1 MYVPAPIIA
10 QNEAFDQSLFWQT
23 LTNRRMVWQDGWA
36 VRPFYKEG
44 HKYNMKTH
52 WPFGGFF
59 LKPSDEKNGT
69 HEYEDYLK
77 ECEEEKQLPEEELE
91 FHCSKDPKKMTM
103 QESQEEIGK
112 FLCWNKMTPEERR
125 AELEAQKAA
134 TCDTEQAAGDM
145 PCAIEPESAPDTPQ
159 GAVLDEAVDAPPGV
173 DSVPG
178 DVSGDAPESAA
189 DTVLDNVPDA
199 AEGYVPDAIGA
210 LKAPEK
216 EAVNA
221 TAQGVIAPET
231 TTAETLMQQ
240 GAEPTRQA
248 AEPEAEAEGIS
259 SPQTPEPIELQEGC
273 CAVQEAEEAPE
284 VEVVPAEAIVPLV
297 KIGGDAPAEKERWAY
312 ASELIGDAFQ
322 HWGNGRVLLDMG
334 TGRGKSE
341 FVIRKMAGWA
351 VDRFLKGNYDNRILM
366 ICPLTLLHEDLEKRR
381 RAEYLMVF
389 GDDSEEGWDLYK
401 EVLTVITYQK
411 LEQLCK
417 GDASDQ
423 RILQELLDRHR
434 IIIADECH
442 YWSEFSAFNINTHYS
457 LDALLQAEKDHT
469 VVYMS
474 TTGRDTWKLLEEK
487 GGPTQSERIYRLPQY
502 YEYVKAAYFYARHNL
517 VTILRRL
524 PAGEKAIVFMELG
537 DDLVEMEKIFGDTA
551 AYYCSPFNER
561 YRKKYSDF
569 SVCVKDGQQLKD
581 ILFTTKAMGVG
592 IGLKDRGV
600 KHIFIDQ
607 WNPLEIAQ
615 SLGRKRSLDA
625 DDTCTVYFRDYSLDW
640 YWGTNSGLKRFRGM
654 LLNKYLP
661 AQAYMADEE
670 EFNKYLHSDNPEVI
684 QKKIDKSKILE
695 HNVVTGYHINPL
707 GLQQVKHD
715 LETLYDIMSST
726 NYPESFMKYAMF
738 NLHQP
743 IKAYR
748 FKDLEDWLYA
758 HLNQPMDSEE
768 MTEKIM
774 SFGYIEKYQ
783 GREPGQMGLNKFLL
797 CYGVKIISDRE
808 NKRNENRNK
817 TFWILIK
824 Q

>member
-1 MYVPAPIIA
+1 MS
-10 QNEAFDQSLFWQT
+10 D
-23 LTNRRMVWQDGWA
+23 
-36 VRPFYKEG
+36 K
-44 HKYNMKTH
+44 KTH

-59 LKPSDEKNGT
+59 LKLSDEKNRT

-77 ECEEEKQLPEEELE
+77 ECEEEKQLPEDELE

-103 QESQEEIGK
+103 QESLEEMDR
-112 FLCWNKMTPEERR
+112 FLHWNRMTPEERR

-134 TCDTEQAAGDM
+134 TCATEQAAGDM
-145 PCAIEPESAPDTPQ
+145 PCAMEPESAPDTPQ
-159 GAVLDEAVDAPPGV
+159 GAVLDEAVDAPPSV

-199 AEGYVPDAIGA
+199 TEGYDVPDAIGA
-210 LKAPEK
+210 LTAPEK

-221 TAQGVIAPET
+221 TAQGVIAPEAT
-231 TTAETLMQQ
+231 AAETLMQQ

-248 AEPEAEAEGIS
+248 AELEAEAEGTS
-259 SPQTPEPIELQEGC
+259 SPQTPRPAELQEGC
-273 CAVQEAEEAPE
+273 CAVQEAEKVPE
-284 VEVVPAEAIVPLV
+284 VEVVPAEAIVPL
-297 KIGGDAPAEKERWAY
+297 GRTGEDAPAEKERWAY

-474 TTGRDTWKLLEEK
+474 ATGRDTWKLLEEK

-537 DDLVEMEKIFGDTA
+537 DDLAEMEKIFGDTA

-661 AQAYMADEE
+661 AQAYMAGEE

>member
-1 MYVPAPIIA
+1 MS
-10 QNEAFDQSLFWQT
+10 D
-23 LTNRRMVWQDGWA
+23 
-36 VRPFYKEG
+36 K
-44 HKYNMKTH
+44 KTH

-59 LKPSDEKNGT
+59 LKLSDEKNGT

-103 QESQEEIGK
+103 QESQEEIGE
-112 FLCWNKMTPEERR
+112 FLRWNKMTPEERR

-178 DVSGDAPESAA
+178 DVSGDAPENAA

-199 AEGYVPDAIGA
+199 TEGYVPDAIGA

-216 EAVNA
+216 EAVKA
-221 TAQGVIAPET
+221 TAQGVIASEA

-240 GAEPTRQA
+240 GAEPT
-248 AEPEAEAEGIS
+248 
-259 SPQTPEPIELQEGC
+259 ELQEGC

-297 KIGGDAPAEKERWAY
+297 QTGGNAPAEKERWAY

-351 VDRFLKGNYDNRILM
+351 VDQFLKGNYDNRILM
-366 ICPLTLLHEDLEKRR
+366 LCPLTLLHEDLEKRR

-474 TTGRDTWKLLEEK
+474 ATGRDTWKLLEEK

-517 VTILRRL
+517 VTILKRL

-537 DDLVEMEKIFGDTA
+537 DDLAEMEKIFGDTA

-561 YRKKYSDF
+561 YRKKYSDL
-569 SVCVKDGQQLKD
+569 SVCVKDGQQLKN
-581 ILFTTKAMGVG
+581 ILLTTKAMGVG

-640 YWGTNSGLKRFRGM
+640 YWGTNSGLKKFRSM

-661 AQAYMADEE
+661 AQAYMAGEE

-695 HNVVTGYHINPL
+695 HNVVNGYHINPL
-707 GLQQVKHD
+707 GLQQVGHD
-715 LETLYDIMSST
+715 LEMLYDIMSST

-774 SFGYIEKYQ
+774 SFGYIERYQ
-783 GREPGQMGLNKFLL
+783 GREPGQAGLNKFLL

-808 NKRNENRNK
+808 NRRNENRDK

>member
-1 MYVPAPIIA
+1 MS
-10 QNEAFDQSLFWQT
+10 D
-23 LTNRRMVWQDGWA
+23 
-36 VRPFYKEG
+36 K
-44 HKYNMKTH
+44 KTH

-59 LKPSDEKNGT
+59 LKLSDEKNGT
-69 HEYEDYLK
+69 HEYENYLK

-103 QESQEEIGK
+103 QESLEEVDR

-134 TCDTEQAAGDM
+134 TRATEQAAGDM
-145 PCAIEPESAPDTPQ
+145 PCAMEPESAPDTPQ
-159 GAVLDEAVDAPPGV
+159 GAVLDEAVDAPPDV

-189 DTVLDNVPDA
+189 DTVSDNVPDATEGYVPDA
-199 AEGYVPDAIGA
+199 AEGDVPERAGDTAPDSVQDDDLDTIRETAPDAAKGNAPDAIGA
-210 LKAPEK
+210 LTAQEK
-216 EAVNA
+216 EVVDA
-221 TAQGVIAPET
+221 TAQGVIAPEAT
-231 TTAETLMQQ
+231 AAETLMQQ

-248 AEPEAEAEGIS
+248 AELEAEAEGTS
-259 SPQTPEPIELQEGC
+259 SPQTPKPAEPQEGC
-273 CAVQEAEEAPE
+273 CTGQEAEKAPE
-284 VEVVPAEAIVPLV
+284 VEVVPAEAIVTLV
-297 KIGGDAPAEKERWAY
+297 QTGEDAPAEKEQWVY

-351 VDRFLKGNYDNRILM
+351 VDQFLKENYDNRILM

-469 VVYMS
+469 MVYMS
-474 TTGRDTWKLLEEK
+474 ATGRDTWKLLEEK
-487 GGPTQSERIYRLPQY
+487 GGPTQFERIYRLPQY

-517 VTILRRL
+517 VTILKRL

-537 DDLVEMEKIFGDTA
+537 DDLAEMEKIFGDTA

-561 YRKKYSDF
+561 YRKKYSDL

-615 SLGRKRSLDA
+615 SLGRKRSLDT

-640 YWGTNSGLKRFRGM
+640 YWGTNSGLKKFHGM

-661 AQAYMADEE
+661 AQAYMAGEE

-695 HNVVTGYHINPL
+695 HNVVNGYHINPL
-707 GLQQVKHD
+707 GLQQVGHD
-715 LETLYDIMSST
+715 LEMLYDIMSST

-774 SFGYIEKYQ
+774 SFGYIERYH
-783 GREPGQMGLNKFLL
+783 GREPGQAGLNKFLP

-808 NKRNENRNK
+808 NKRNENRDK

>member
-1 MYVPAPIIA
+1 
-10 QNEAFDQSLFWQT
+10 
-23 LTNRRMVWQDGWA
+23 
-36 VRPFYKEG
+36 
-44 HKYNMKTH
+44 
-52 WPFGGFF
+52 
-59 LKPSDEKNGT
+59 
-69 HEYEDYLK
+69 
-77 ECEEEKQLPEEELE
+77 
-91 FHCSKDPKKMTM
+91 
-103 QESQEEIGK
+103 
-112 FLCWNKMTPEERR
+112 
-125 AELEAQKAA
+125 
-134 TCDTEQAAGDM
+134 
-145 PCAIEPESAPDTPQ
+145 
-159 GAVLDEAVDAPPGV
+159 
-173 DSVPG
+173 
-178 DVSGDAPESAA
+178 
-189 DTVLDNVPDA
+189 
-199 AEGYVPDAIGA
+199 
-210 LKAPEK
+210 
-216 EAVNA
+216 
-221 TAQGVIAPET
+221 
-231 TTAETLMQQ
+231 
-240 GAEPTRQA
+240 
-248 AEPEAEAEGIS
+248 
-259 SPQTPEPIELQEGC
+259 
-273 CAVQEAEEAPE
+273 
-284 VEVVPAEAIVPLV
+284 
-297 KIGGDAPAEKERWAY
+297 
-312 ASELIGDAFQ
+312 
-322 HWGNGRVLLDMG
+322 MG

-351 VDRFLKGNYDNRILM
+351 VDQFLKGNYDNRILM

-417 GDASDQ
+417 GDVSDQ

-457 LDALLQAEKDHT
+457 FDALLQAEKDHT

-474 TTGRDTWKLLEEK
+474 ATGRDTWKLLEEK

-517 VTILRRL
+517 VTILKRL

-537 DDLVEMEKIFGDTA
+537 DDLAEMEKIFGDTA

-569 SVCVKDGQQLKD
+569 SVCVKDGQQLKN

-661 AQAYMADEE
+661 AQAYMAGEE
-670 EFNKYLHSDNPEVI
+670 EFNKYLHSGNPEVI

-707 GLQQVKHD
+707 GLQQVGHD

-783 GREPGQMGLNKFLL
+783 GREPGQMGLNKFLP

-808 NKRNENRNK
+808 NKRNENRDK

>member
-1 MYVPAPIIA
+1 
-10 QNEAFDQSLFWQT
+10 
-23 LTNRRMVWQDGWA
+23 
-36 VRPFYKEG
+36 
-44 HKYNMKTH
+44 MKTAIEK
-52 WPFGGFF
+52 PVTPGGVFDH
-59 LKPSDEKNGT
+59 LMVPQGDE
-69 HEYEDYLK
+69 
-77 ECEEEKQLPEEELE
+77 PE
-91 FHCSKDPKKMTM
+91 FHPSKDPKTMTV
-103 QESQEEIGK
+103 QESLEEVDR
-112 FLCWNKMTPEERR
+112 FLCWNRMTPEEKR
-125 AELEAQKAA
+125 AEQEAQRAA
-134 TCDTEQAAGDM
+134 SHATEQAAGDI
-145 PCAIEPESAPDTPQ
+145 PCTMRPERVPDTPQ
-159 GAVLDEAVDAPPGV
+159 DTVWEDLTDAPQDVVRADVLDTSMGGMLEAVPSNG
-173 DSVPG
+173 
-178 DVSGDAPESAA
+178 APERAA
-189 DTVLDNVPDA
+189 DTMPDDVPDA
-199 AEGYVPDAIGA
+199 TEGNVPGREADTVPDGPPDDLPDTVEGNMPDVVGA
-210 LKAPEK
+210 L
-216 EAVNA
+216 
-221 TAQGVIAPET
+221 TAQEKAGNETVQGV
-231 TTAETLMQQ
+231 
-240 GAEPTRQA
+240 
-248 AEPEAEAEGIS
+248 
-259 SPQTPEPIELQEGC
+259 
-273 CAVQEAEEAPE
+273 PE
-284 VEVVPAEAIVPLV
+284 VEVVPPEAIVPL
-297 KIGGDAPAEKERWAY
+297 GQTGEDAPAAEERWAY

-351 VDRFLKGNYDNRILM
+351 IDQFLEGNCDNRILM
-366 ICPLTLLHEDLEKRR
+366 LCPLTLLHADLENRR
-381 RAEYLMVF
+381 REEYLTVF
-389 GDDSEEGWDLYK
+389 GDASEEEWDLYE

-417 GDASDQ
+417 GDASDH
-423 RILQELLDRHR
+423 RSLQKLLDRHR

-457 LDALLQAEKDHT
+457 FDALLQAEKDHT
-469 VVYMS
+469 VIYMS
-474 TTGRDTWKLLEEK
+474 ATGRDTWKLLEEK
-487 GGPTQSERIYRLPQY
+487 GGPTQPERIYRLPQN

-517 VTILRRL
+517 VTILKRL
-524 PAGEKAIVFMELG
+524 PVGEKAIVFVELG
-537 DDLVEMEKIFGDTA
+537 DDLAEMETIFGDTA

-561 YRKKYSDF
+561 YRKKYSDL

-640 YWGTNSGLKRFRGM
+640 YWGTNSGLKKFRRM

-661 AQAYMADEE
+661 AQAYMAGEE
-670 EFNKYLHSDNPEVI
+670 EFDKYLHSDAPEVI
-684 QKKIDKSKILE
+684 QKRIDKSKILE
-695 HNVVTGYHINPL
+695 HNVVNGYHINPL
-707 GLQQVKHD
+707 GVQQVEHD
-715 LETLYDIMSST
+715 IETLDDIMSST

-758 HLNQPMDSEE
+758 HLNQPMDPEE

-774 SFGYIEKYQ
+774 RFGYIERYQ
-783 GREPGQMGLNKFLL
+783 GRDPGRMGLNRFLP
-797 CYGVKIISDRE
+797 CYGVKIVSDRE

-817 TFWILIK
+817 TFWTLMK

>member
-1 MYVPAPIIA
+1 
-10 QNEAFDQSLFWQT
+10 
-23 LTNRRMVWQDGWA
+23 
-36 VRPFYKEG
+36 
-44 HKYNMKTH
+44 MKTAIEK
-52 WPFGGFF
+52 PMTPGGVFDH
-59 LKPSDEKNGT
+59 LMEPQGDE
-69 HEYEDYLK
+69 
-77 ECEEEKQLPEEELE
+77 PE
-91 FHCSKDPKKMTM
+91 FHPSKDPKTMTM
-103 QESQEEIGK
+103 QESLEEVDR
-112 FLCWNKMTPEERR
+112 FLCWNRMTPEEKR
-125 AELEAQKAA
+125 AEQEAQRAA
-134 TCDTEQAAGDM
+134 SHATEQAAEDI
-145 PCAIEPESAPDTPQ
+145 PCTMRPERVPDTPQ
-159 GAVLDEAVDAPPGV
+159 DVVRADVLDTSMGGMLEAVPSNG
-173 DSVPG
+173 
-178 DVSGDAPESAA
+178 APERAA
-189 DTVLDNVPDA
+189 DTMPDDVPDA
-199 AEGYVPDAIGA
+199 TEENVPGREADTVPDGPPDDLPDTVEGNMPDVVGA
-210 LKAPEK
+210 L
-216 EAVNA
+216 
-221 TAQGVIAPET
+221 TAQEKAGNETVQGV
-231 TTAETLMQQ
+231 
-240 GAEPTRQA
+240 
-248 AEPEAEAEGIS
+248 
-259 SPQTPEPIELQEGC
+259 
-273 CAVQEAEEAPE
+273 PE
-284 VEVVPAEAIVPLV
+284 VEVVPPEAIVLLEQT
-297 KIGGDAPAEKERWAY
+297 GEDAPAAEERWAY

-351 VDRFLKGNYDNRILM
+351 VDQFLEGNCDNRILM
-366 ICPLTLLHEDLEKRR
+366 LCPLTLLHEDLENRR
-381 RAEYLMVF
+381 REEYLTVF
-389 GDDSEEGWDLYK
+389 GDASEEEWDLYE

-417 GDASDQ
+417 GDASDH
-423 RILQELLDRHR
+423 RSLQKLLDRHR

-457 LDALLQAEKDHT
+457 FDALLQAEKDHT
-469 VVYMS
+469 VIYMS
-474 TTGRDTWKLLEEK
+474 ATGRDTWKLLEEK
-487 GGPTQSERIYRLPQY
+487 GGPTQPERIYRLPQN
-502 YEYVKAAYFYARHNL
+502 YEYVK
-517 VTILRRL
+517 
-524 PAGEKAIVFMELG
+524 
-537 DDLVEMEKIFGDTA
+537 A

-561 YRKKYSDF
+561 YRKKYSDL
-569 SVCVKDGQQLKD
+569 SVCVKDGRQLKD

-640 YWGTNSGLKRFRGM
+640 YWGTNSGLKKFRSM

-661 AQAYMADEE
+661 AQAYMAGEE
-670 EFNKYLHSDNPEVI
+670 EFDKYLHSDNPEAI

-707 GLQQVKHD
+707 GLQQVEHD
-715 LETLYDIMSST
+715 IEMLDDIMSST

-758 HLNQPMDSEE
+758 HLNQPMDPEE

-774 SFGYIEKYQ
+774 SFGYIERYQ
-783 GREPGQMGLNKFLL
+783 GREPGQMGLNKFLP
-797 CYGVKIISDRE
+797 CYGVKIVSDRE

-817 TFWILIK
+817 TFWTLMK

>member
-1 MYVPAPIIA
+1 MS
-10 QNEAFDQSLFWQT
+10 D
-23 LTNRRMVWQDGWA
+23 
-36 VRPFYKEG
+36 K
-44 HKYNMKTH
+44 KTR

-59 LKPSDEKNGT
+59 LKLLDEQNGT

-77 ECEEEKQLPEEELE
+77 EREGEEQLPEEELE

-103 QESQEEIGK
+103 QESLEEVDK
-112 FLCWNKMTPEERR
+112 FLHWNRMTPEERR

-134 TCDTEQAAGDM
+134 TRATEQAAGDM
-145 PCAIEPESAPDTPQ
+145 PCAMEPESAPDTPQ
-159 GAVLDEAVDAPPGV
+159 DAVLDEAVDAPPGV
-173 DSVPG
+173 DSMQG
-178 DVSGDAPESAA
+178 DVSGDASESAA
-189 DTVLDNVPDA
+189 DTVPDNVPDA
-199 AEGYVPDAIGA
+199 TEGYVPERAGDTVPDSVQDDDLDTTRETAPDTAEGNVPDAIGA
-210 LKAPEK
+210 LTAPEK

-221 TAQGVIAPET
+221 TAQGVIAPEAT
-231 TTAETLMQQ
+231 AAETLMQQ
-240 GAEPTRQA
+240 GAEPTRQ
-248 AEPEAEAEGIS
+248 EAEAYGTS
-259 SPQTPEPIELQEGC
+259 SPQTSEPTELQEGC
-273 CAVQEAEEAPE
+273 CTVQEAEEVPE
-284 VEVVPAEAIVPLV
+284 VEVVPAEAIVPLEQ
-297 KIGGDAPAEKERWAY
+297 IGGDAPAEKERWAY

-322 HWGNGRVLLDMG
+322 HWENGRVLLDMG

-351 VDRFLKGNYDNRILM
+351 VDQFLKGNYDNRILM

-434 IIIADECH
+434 IIIADECP

-469 VVYMS
+469 MVYMS
-474 TTGRDTWKLLEEK
+474 ATGRDTWKLLEEK

-517 VTILRRL
+517 VTILKRL

-537 DDLVEMEKIFGDTA
+537 DDLAEMEKIFGDTA

-561 YRKKYSDF
+561 YRKKYSDL

-640 YWGTNSGLKRFRGM
+640 YWGTNSGLKKFHGM

-661 AQAYMADEE
+661 AQAYMAGEE

-695 HNVVTGYHINPL
+695 HNVVNGYHINPL
-707 GLQQVKHD
+707 GVQQVEHD
-715 LETLYDIMSST
+715 IEMLYDIMSST

-774 SFGYIEKYQ
+774 SFGY
-783 GREPGQMGLNKFLL
+783 
-797 CYGVKIISDRE
+797 
-808 NKRNENRNK
+808 
-817 TFWILIK
+817 
-824 Q
+824 

>member
-1 MYVPAPIIA
+1 MS
-10 QNEAFDQSLFWQT
+10 D
-23 LTNRRMVWQDGWA
+23 
-36 VRPFYKEG
+36 K
-44 HKYNMKTH
+44 KTH

-59 LKPSDEKNGT
+59 LKLSDEKNRT

-134 TCDTEQAAGDM
+134 TCATEQAAGDM
-145 PCAIEPESAPDTPQ
+145 PCAMEPESAPDTPQ
-159 GAVLDEAVDAPPGV
+159 GAVLDEAVDAPPSV

-199 AEGYVPDAIGA
+199 TEGYDVPDAIGA

-248 AEPEAEAEGIS
+248 AELEAEAEGTS
-259 SPQTPEPIELQEGC
+259 SPQTPRPAELQEGC
-273 CAVQEAEEAPE
+273 CAVQEAEKVPE
-284 VEVVPAEAIVPLV
+284 VEVVPAEAIVPL
-297 KIGGDAPAEKERWAY
+297 GQTGEDAPAEKERWAY

-474 TTGRDTWKLLEEK
+474 ATGRDTWKLLEEK

-537 DDLVEMEKIFGDTA
+537 DDLAEMEKIFGDTA

-640 YWGTNSGLKRFRGM
+640 YWGTNSGLKKFRSM

-661 AQAYMADEE
+661 AQAYMAGEE

-774 SFGYIEKYQ
+774 SFGYIERYQ
-783 GREPGQMGLNKFLL
+783 GRDPGQMGLNKFLL

>member
-1 MYVPAPIIA
+1 MS
-10 QNEAFDQSLFWQT
+10 D
-23 LTNRRMVWQDGWA
+23 
-36 VRPFYKEG
+36 K
-44 HKYNMKTH
+44 KTH

-59 LKPSDEKNGT
+59 LKLSDEKNGT

-77 ECEEEKQLPEEELE
+77 KREGEEQLPEEELE
-91 FHCSKDPKKMTM
+91 FHCFKDPKKMTM
-103 QESQEEIGK
+103 QESLEEVDK
-112 FLCWNKMTPEERR
+112 FLRWNKMTPEERR

-134 TCDTEQAAGDM
+134 TRATEQAAGDM
-145 PCAIEPESAPDTPQ
+145 PCAMEPESAPDTPQ
-159 GAVLDEAVDAPPGV
+159 DAVLGEALNTPL
-173 DSVPG
+173 G

-199 AEGYVPDAIGA
+199 TEGYVPDTAEGDVPEKAGDTAPDSVQDDDLDTIRETAPDAAEGYVPDAIEA
-210 LKAPEK
+210 LTAPEK
-216 EAVNA
+216 EAVDA
-221 TAQGVIAPET
+221 TAQGVIAPEVT
-231 TTAETLMQQ
+231 AAETLMQQ

-248 AEPEAEAEGIS
+248 AELEAEAEGIS
-259 SPQTPEPIELQEGC
+259 SPQTPEPTELQEGG
-273 CAVQEAEEAPE
+273 CAVQEAEEVPE
-284 VEVVPAEAIVPLV
+284 VEVVPAKAIVPLV
-297 KIGGDAPAEKERWAY
+297 QIGGDAPAEKERWAY

-351 VDRFLKGNYDNRILM
+351 VDQFLKGNYDNRILM

-417 GDASDQ
+417 GDVSDQ

-474 TTGRDTWKLLEEK
+474 ATGRDTWKLLEEK

-517 VTILRRL
+517 VTILKRL

-537 DDLVEMEKIFGDTA
+537 DDLAEMEKIFGDTA

-615 SLGRKRSLDA
+615 SLGRKRSLDS

-661 AQAYMADEE
+661 AQAYMAGEE

-707 GLQQVKHD
+707 GLQQVGHD

-743 IKAYR
+743 IKEYR

-808 NKRNENRNK
+808 NKRNENRDK

>member
-1 MYVPAPIIA
+1 
-10 QNEAFDQSLFWQT
+10 
-23 LTNRRMVWQDGWA
+23 
-36 VRPFYKEG
+36 
-44 HKYNMKTH
+44 MKTH

-112 FLCWNKMTPEERR
+112 FLRWNKMTPEERR

-134 TCDTEQAAGDM
+134 TCDTEQAAEDM

-199 AEGYVPDAIGA
+199 TEGYVPDAIGA

-221 TAQGVIAPET
+221 TAQGVIALEV

-248 AEPEAEAEGIS
+248 AEPEAEAKGIS
-259 SPQTPEPIELQEGC
+259 SLQTPEPTELQEGG

-322 HWGNGRVLLDMG
+322 HWGDGRVLLDMG

-351 VDRFLKGNYDNRILM
+351 VDQFLKGNYDNRILM

-417 GDASDQ
+417 GDVSDQ

-474 TTGRDTWKLLEEK
+474 ATGRDTWKLLEEK

-517 VTILRRL
+517 VTILKRL

-537 DDLVEMEKIFGDTA
+537 DDLAEMEKIFGDTA

-561 YRKKYSDF
+561 YRKKYSDL
-569 SVCVKDGQQLKD
+569 SVCVKDGQQLKN

-661 AQAYMADEE
+661 AQAYMAGEE

-695 HNVVTGYHINPL
+695 HNVVNGYHINPL
-707 GLQQVKHD
+707 GVQQVEHD
-715 LETLYDIMSST
+715 IEMLYDIMSST

-783 GREPGQMGLNKFLL
+783 GREPGQMGLNKFLP

-808 NKRNENRNK
+808 NKRNENRDK
-817 TFWILIK
+817 TFWILMR

>member
-1 MYVPAPIIA
+1 MS
-10 QNEAFDQSLFWQT
+10 D
-23 LTNRRMVWQDGWA
+23 
-36 VRPFYKEG
+36 K
-44 HKYNMKTH
+44 KTH

-59 LKPSDEKNGT
+59 LKLSDEKNRT

-134 TCDTEQAAGDM
+134 TCATEQAAGDM
-145 PCAIEPESAPDTPQ
+145 PCAMEPESAPDTPQ
-159 GAVLDEAVDAPPGV
+159 GAVLDEAVDAPPSV

-199 AEGYVPDAIGA
+199 TEGYDVPDAIGA
-210 LKAPEK
+210 LTAPEK

-221 TAQGVIAPET
+221 TAQGVIAPEAT
-231 TTAETLMQQ
+231 AAETLMQQ

-248 AEPEAEAEGIS
+248 AELEAEAEGTS
-259 SPQTPEPIELQEGC
+259 SPQTPRPAELQEGC
-273 CAVQEAEEAPE
+273 CAVQEAEKVPE
-284 VEVVPAEAIVPLV
+284 VEVVPAEAIVPL
-297 KIGGDAPAEKERWAY
+297 GQTGEDAPAEKERWAY

-474 TTGRDTWKLLEEK
+474 ATGRDTWKLLEEK

-537 DDLVEMEKIFGDTA
+537 DDLAEMEKIFGDTA

-640 YWGTNSGLKRFRGM
+640 YWGTNSGLKKFRSM

-661 AQAYMADEE
+661 AQAYMAGEE

-707 GLQQVKHD
+707 GLQQVEHD
-715 LETLYDIMSST
+715 IEMLDDIMSST

-774 SFGYIEKYQ
+774 SFGYIERYQ
-783 GREPGQMGLNKFLL
+783 GRDPGQMGLNKFLL

>member
-1 MYVPAPIIA
+1 M
-10 QNEAFDQSLFWQT
+10 
-23 LTNRRMVWQDGWA
+23 
-36 VRPFYKEG
+36 
-44 HKYNMKTH
+44 
-52 WPFGGFF
+52 
-59 LKPSDEKNGT
+59 
-69 HEYEDYLK
+69 
-77 ECEEEKQLPEEELE
+77 
-91 FHCSKDPKKMTM
+91 
-103 QESQEEIGK
+103 
-112 FLCWNKMTPEERR
+112 
-125 AELEAQKAA
+125 
-134 TCDTEQAAGDM
+134 
-145 PCAIEPESAPDTPQ
+145 
-159 GAVLDEAVDAPPGV
+159 
-173 DSVPG
+173 
-178 DVSGDAPESAA
+178 
-189 DTVLDNVPDA
+189 
-199 AEGYVPDAIGA
+199 
-210 LKAPEK
+210 
-216 EAVNA
+216 
-221 TAQGVIAPET
+221 
-231 TTAETLMQQ
+231 
-240 GAEPTRQA
+240 
-248 AEPEAEAEGIS
+248 
-259 SPQTPEPIELQEGC
+259 
-273 CAVQEAEEAPE
+273 
-284 VEVVPAEAIVPLV
+284 
-297 KIGGDAPAEKERWAY
+297 
-312 ASELIGDAFQ
+312 
-322 HWGNGRVLLDMG
+322 
-334 TGRGKSE
+334 
-341 FVIRKMAGWA
+341 
-351 VDRFLKGNYDNRILM
+351 
-366 ICPLTLLHEDLEKRR
+366 
-381 RAEYLMVF
+381 
-389 GDDSEEGWDLYK
+389 
-401 EVLTVITYQK
+401 
-411 LEQLCK
+411 
-417 GDASDQ
+417 
-423 RILQELLDRHR
+423 DRHR

-474 TTGRDTWKLLEEK
+474 ATGRDTWKLLEEK

-502 YEYVKAAYFYARHNL
+502 YEYVKAAYFYSRYNL
-517 VTILRRL
+517 VTILKRL

-537 DDLVEMEKIFGDTA
+537 DDLAEMEKIFGDTA

-561 YRKKYSDF
+561 YRKKYSDL
-569 SVCVKDGQQLKD
+569 SVCVEDGQQLKD

-661 AQAYMADEE
+661 AQAYMAGEE
-670 EFNKYLHSDNPEVI
+670 EFNKYLHSENPEVI

-707 GLQQVKHD
+707 GFQQVGHD
-715 LETLYDIMSST
+715 LEMLYDIMSST

-748 FKDLEDWLYA
+748 FKDLEYWLYA

-783 GREPGQMGLNKFLL
+783 GREPGQMGLNKVLL

-808 NKRNENRNK
+808 NKRNENRDK

>member
-1 MYVPAPIIA
+1 MS
-10 QNEAFDQSLFWQT
+10 D
-23 LTNRRMVWQDGWA
+23 
-36 VRPFYKEG
+36 K
-44 HKYNMKTH
+44 KTH

-59 LKPSDEKNGT
+59 LKLSDKKNGT

-91 FHCSKDPKKMTM
+91 FHCAKDPKKMTM
-103 QESQEEIGK
+103 QESLEEVGK
-112 FLCWNKMTPEERR
+112 FLRWNKMTLEERR

-134 TCDTEQAAGDM
+134 TCATEQAAGDM
-145 PCAIEPESAPDTPQ
+145 SCAMEPESAPDTPQ

-189 DTVLDNVPDA
+189 DTVPDNVPDA
-199 AEGYVPDAIGA
+199 DATEGYVPERVRDTAPDSVQDDDLDTTRETAPDAAKGNAPDAIGA
-210 LKAPEK
+210 LTAPEK

-221 TAQGVIAPET
+221 TAQGVIAPEAIV
-231 TTAETLMQQ
+231 AETLMQQ
-240 GAEPTRQA
+240 GTEPTKQA
-248 AEPEAEAEGIS
+248 AEPGAEAEGIS
-259 SPQTPEPIELQEGC
+259 SLQTPEPTELQEGC
-273 CAVQEAEEAPE
+273 CTVQEAEEVPE

-297 KIGGDAPAEKERWAY
+297 QIGEDAPAEKERWAY

-322 HWGNGRVLLDMG
+322 HWENGRVLLDMG

-351 VDRFLKGNYDNRILM
+351 VDQFLKGNYDNRILM

-417 GDASDQ
+417 GDVSNQ

-474 TTGRDTWKLLEEK
+474 ATGRDTWKLLEEK

-517 VTILRRL
+517 VTILKRL
-524 PAGEKAIVFMELG
+524 PAGEKTIVFMELG
-537 DDLVEMEKIFGDTA
+537 DDLAEMEKIFGDTA

-561 YRKKYSDF
+561 YRKKYSDL
-569 SVCVKDGQQLKD
+569 SVCVKDGQQLKN

-640 YWGTNSGLKRFRGM
+640 YWGTNSGLKKFRSM

-661 AQAYMADEE
+661 AQAYMAGEE

-707 GLQQVKHD
+707 GLQQVGHD
-715 LETLYDIMSST
+715 LEMLYDIMSST

-783 GREPGQMGLNKFLL
+783 GREPGQMGLNKFLP

-808 NKRNENRNK
+808 NKRNKNRDK

>member
-1 MYVPAPIIA
+1 M
-10 QNEAFDQSLFWQT
+10 T
-23 LTNRRMVWQDGWA
+23 
-36 VRPFYKEG
+36 
-44 HKYNMKTH
+44 
-52 WPFGGFF
+52 
-59 LKPSDEKNGT
+59 
-69 HEYEDYLK
+69 
-77 ECEEEKQLPEEELE
+77 EEEQREW
-91 FHCSKDPKKMTM
+91 T
-103 QESQEEIGK
+103 ESARAAI
-112 FLCWNKMTPEERR
+112 
-125 AELEAQKAA
+125 AELEQLNA
-134 TCDTEQAAGDM
+134 
-145 PCAIEPESAPDTPQ
+145 EPE
-159 GAVLDEAVDAPPGV
+159 L
-173 DSVPG
+173 
-178 DVSGDAPESAA
+178 
-189 DTVLDNVPDA
+189 
-199 AEGYVPDAIGA
+199 
-210 LKAPEK
+210 
-216 EAVNA
+216 
-221 TAQGVIAPET
+221 
-231 TTAETLMQQ
+231 
-240 GAEPTRQA
+240 TRQA

-259 SPQTPEPIELQEGC
+259 SPQTPEPTELQEGC
-273 CAVQEAEEAPE
+273 CTVQETEEAPE
-284 VEVVPAEAIVPLV
+284 VEVVPAEAIVPLGQ
-297 KIGGDAPAEKERWAY
+297 IGGDAPVEEERWAY

-351 VDRFLKGNYDNRILM
+351 VDQFLKGNYDNRILM

-417 GDASDQ
+417 GDVSDQ

-474 TTGRDTWKLLEEK
+474 ATGRDTWKLLEEK

-517 VTILRRL
+517 VTILKRL

-537 DDLVEMEKIFGDTA
+537 DDLAEMEKIFGDTA

-561 YRKKYSDF
+561 YRKKYSDL
-569 SVCVKDGQQLKD
+569 SVCVKDGQQLKN

-661 AQAYMADEE
+661 AQAYMAGEE
-670 EFNKYLHSDNPEVI
+670 EFNKYLHSGSAV
-684 QKKIDKSKILE
+684 
-695 HNVVTGYHINPL
+695 
-707 GLQQVKHD
+707 
-715 LETLYDIMSST
+715 
-726 NYPESFMKYAMF
+726 
-738 NLHQP
+738 
-743 IKAYR
+743 
-748 FKDLEDWLYA
+748 
-758 HLNQPMDSEE
+758 
-768 MTEKIM
+768 
-774 SFGYIEKYQ
+774 
-783 GREPGQMGLNKFLL
+783 
-797 CYGVKIISDRE
+797 
-808 NKRNENRNK
+808 
-817 TFWILIK
+817 
-824 Q
+824 

>member
-1 MYVPAPIIA
+1 
-10 QNEAFDQSLFWQT
+10 
-23 LTNRRMVWQDGWA
+23 
-36 VRPFYKEG
+36 
-44 HKYNMKTH
+44 
-52 WPFGGFF
+52 
-59 LKPSDEKNGT
+59 
-69 HEYEDYLK
+69 
-77 ECEEEKQLPEEELE
+77 
-91 FHCSKDPKKMTM
+91 
-103 QESQEEIGK
+103 
-112 FLCWNKMTPEERR
+112 
-125 AELEAQKAA
+125 
-134 TCDTEQAAGDM
+134 
-145 PCAIEPESAPDTPQ
+145 
-159 GAVLDEAVDAPPGV
+159 
-173 DSVPG
+173 
-178 DVSGDAPESAA
+178 
-189 DTVLDNVPDA
+189 
-199 AEGYVPDAIGA
+199 
-210 LKAPEK
+210 
-216 EAVNA
+216 
-221 TAQGVIAPET
+221 
-231 TTAETLMQQ
+231 
-240 GAEPTRQA
+240 
-248 AEPEAEAEGIS
+248 
-259 SPQTPEPIELQEGC
+259 
-273 CAVQEAEEAPE
+273 
-284 VEVVPAEAIVPLV
+284 
-297 KIGGDAPAEKERWAY
+297 
-312 ASELIGDAFQ
+312 
-322 HWGNGRVLLDMG
+322 
-334 TGRGKSE
+334 
-341 FVIRKMAGWA
+341 
-351 VDRFLKGNYDNRILM
+351 M

-474 TTGRDTWKLLEEK
+474 ATGRDTWKLLEEK

-517 VTILRRL
+517 VTILKRL

-537 DDLVEMEKIFGDTA
+537 DDLAEMEKIFGDTA

-561 YRKKYSDF
+561 YRKKYSDL

-640 YWGTNSGLKRFRGM
+640 YWGTNSGLKKFHGM

-661 AQAYMADEE
+661 AQAYMAGEE

-695 HNVVTGYHINPL
+695 HNVVNGYHINPL
-707 GLQQVKHD
+707 GLQQVGHD
-715 LETLYDIMSST
+715 LEMLYDIMSST

-743 IKAYR
+743 IKAYQ

-774 SFGYIEKYQ
+774 SFGYIERYH
-783 GREPGQMGLNKFLL
+783 GREPGQAGLNKFLP

>member
-1 MYVPAPIIA
+1 MS
-10 QNEAFDQSLFWQT
+10 D
-23 LTNRRMVWQDGWA
+23 
-36 VRPFYKEG
+36 K
-44 HKYNMKTH
+44 KTH

-59 LKPSDEKNGT
+59 LKLSDEKNRT

-77 ECEEEKQLPEEELE
+77 ECEEEKQLPEDELE

-103 QESQEEIGK
+103 QESLEEMDR
-112 FLCWNKMTPEERR
+112 FLHWNRMTPEERR

-134 TCDTEQAAGDM
+134 TCATEQAAGDM
-145 PCAIEPESAPDTPQ
+145 PCAMEPESAPDTPQ
-159 GAVLDEAVDAPPGV
+159 GAVLDEAVDAPPSV

-199 AEGYVPDAIGA
+199 TEGYDVPDAIGA
-210 LKAPEK
+210 LTAPEK

-221 TAQGVIAPET
+221 TAQGVIAPEAT
-231 TTAETLMQQ
+231 AAETLMQQ

-248 AEPEAEAEGIS
+248 AELEAEAEGTS
-259 SPQTPEPIELQEGC
+259 SPQTPRPAELQEGC
-273 CAVQEAEEAPE
+273 CAVQEAEKVPE
-284 VEVVPAEAIVPLV
+284 VEVVPAEAIVPL
-297 KIGGDAPAEKERWAY
+297 GQTGEDAPAEKERWAY

-474 TTGRDTWKLLEEK
+474 ATGRDTWKLLEEK

-517 VTILRRL
+517 VTILKRL

-537 DDLVEMEKIFGDTA
+537 DDLAEMEKIFGDTA

-661 AQAYMADEE
+661 AQAYMAGEE

-774 SFGYIEKYQ
+774 GFGYIEKYQ